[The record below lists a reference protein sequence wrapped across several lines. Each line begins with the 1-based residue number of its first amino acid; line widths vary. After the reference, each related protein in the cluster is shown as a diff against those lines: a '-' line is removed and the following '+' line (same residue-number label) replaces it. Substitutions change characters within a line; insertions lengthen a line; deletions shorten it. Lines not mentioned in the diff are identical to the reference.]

1 MVWVSTSPLRIPLWT
16 KEKDQALLKWSP
28 HSHKII
34 LHLKDLLSWHKLPQA
49 LPKLPML
56 MTLQALKNKLFI
68 NNINLLTMG
77 LLLKALLTDKL
88 FINLINLPKMGL
100 HLKVTFLPK
109 VKLVEI
115 KSK

>member
-1 MVWVSTSPLRIPLWT
+1 M

-56 MTLQALKNKLFI
+56 MTLHALKNKLFS
-68 NNINLLTMG
+68 NNINLPTMG
-77 LLLKALLTDKL
+77 LLLKAPPTDKL

-100 HLKVTFLPK
+100 LPK
-109 VKLVEI
+109 VNLVEI
-115 KSK
+115 KSKSMILKDPLEVMTPLKWKLMK